1 MCCAHAMP
9 ASMRRWRGA
18 NAHVCRRLPTASRHG
33 RSAPIRR
40 RLRPSGSARKPRRLS
55 GREDVIISRSK
66 TVALAAV
73 LVFGAAGCARQ
84 VEFVPSPLPPCPP
97 VPTLPSIS
105 AQELGG
111 VSDDVYR
118 RLVEREL
125 RLKEFIGQ
133 LEANCGG

>member
-1 MCCAHAMP
+1 M
-9 ASMRRWRGA
+9 
-18 NAHVCRRLPTASRHG
+18 
-33 RSAPIRR
+33 
-40 RLRPSGSARKPRRLS
+40 
-55 GREDVIISRSK
+55 IISRISK

-73 LVFGAAGCARQ
+73 FVFGAAGCARQ

-97 VPTLPSIS
+97 VPILPSIS
-105 AQELGG
+105 AQELDG
-111 VSDDVYR
+111 VRDEVYH

>member
-1 MCCAHAMP
+1 MK
-9 ASMRRWRGA
+9 R
-18 NAHVCRRLPTASRHG
+18 N
-33 RSAPIRR
+33 SA
-40 RLRPSGSARKPRRLS
+40 
-55 GREDVIISRSK
+55 
-66 TVALAAV
+66 VALAAV
-73 LVFGAAGCARQ
+73 FVFGTAGCARQ
-84 VEFVPSPLPPCPP
+84 VEFVPLPPPPCPP
-97 VPTLPSIS
+97 MPILPSIS

>member
-1 MCCAHAMP
+1 
-9 ASMRRWRGA
+9 
-18 NAHVCRRLPTASRHG
+18 
-33 RSAPIRR
+33 
-40 RLRPSGSARKPRRLS
+40 
-55 GREDVIISRSK
+55 VIISRSK
-66 TVALAAV
+66 TAALAAV
-73 LVFGAAGCARQ
+73 FVFGAAGCARQ
-84 VEFVPSPLPPCPP
+84 VEFVPLPPAPCPP
-97 VPTLPSIS
+97 MPTLPSIS

>member
-1 MCCAHAMP
+1 M
-9 ASMRRWRGA
+9 
-18 NAHVCRRLPTASRHG
+18 
-33 RSAPIRR
+33 
-40 RLRPSGSARKPRRLS
+40 
-55 GREDVIISRSK
+55 IISRISK

-73 LVFGAAGCARQ
+73 FVFGAVGCARQ

-97 VPTLPSIS
+97 MPTLPSIS
-105 AQELGG
+105 AQELDG
-111 VSDDVYR
+111 VRDEVYR

>member
-1 MCCAHAMP
+1 M
-9 ASMRRWRGA
+9 
-18 NAHVCRRLPTASRHG
+18 
-33 RSAPIRR
+33 
-40 RLRPSGSARKPRRLS
+40 
-55 GREDVIISRSK
+55 IISRSK

-97 VPTLPSIS
+97 MPTLPSIS
-105 AQELGG
+105 AQELDG
-111 VSDDVYR
+111 VRDEVYR

>member
-1 MCCAHAMP
+1 M
-9 ASMRRWRGA
+9 
-18 NAHVCRRLPTASRHG
+18 
-33 RSAPIRR
+33 
-40 RLRPSGSARKPRRLS
+40 
-55 GREDVIISRSK
+55 IISRSK

-73 LVFGAAGCARQ
+73 FVFGAVGCARQ
-84 VEFVPSPLPPCPP
+84 VEFVPLPPPPCPP
-97 VPTLPSIS
+97 MPILPSIS

>member
-1 MCCAHAMP
+1 M
-9 ASMRRWRGA
+9 
-18 NAHVCRRLPTASRHG
+18 
-33 RSAPIRR
+33 
-40 RLRPSGSARKPRRLS
+40 
-55 GREDVIISRSK
+55 IISRSK

-97 VPTLPSIS
+97 MPTLPSIS
-105 AQELGG
+105 AQELDG
-111 VSDDVYR
+111 VRDEVYR

-125 RLKEFIGQ
+125 GLKEFIGQ